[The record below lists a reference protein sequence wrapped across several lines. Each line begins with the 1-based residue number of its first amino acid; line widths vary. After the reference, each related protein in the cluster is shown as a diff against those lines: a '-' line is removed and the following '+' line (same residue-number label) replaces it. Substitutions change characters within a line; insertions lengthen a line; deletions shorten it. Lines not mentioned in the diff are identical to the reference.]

1 MKNKE
6 TFRIYGQYRGRTE
19 LIDEFE
25 TEKEAQR
32 CLSEYRMAYGPGW
45 LLWIVDPLSIKLMAL
60 MD

>member
-45 LLWIVDPLSIKLMAL
+45 LLWIVDP
-60 MD
+60 